1 MSKCYVCGKGRLV
14 KKKVDFKVYGVSLG
28 NFDAEVCGN
37 CGETYF
43 TEIVSDEIDTIAK
56 KKGLWGL
63 EATTKVGKVG
73 NSIDI
78 KLNKRIADFAGLKKG
93 EEVRIYPEGKN
104 KIIIESR
111 ILT

>member
-1 MSKCYVCGKGRLV
+1 MSECYSCGKGNLV

-28 NFDAEVCGN
+28 RFDAEVCGN

-43 TEIVSDEIDTIAK
+43 DEDVSDKIDAIAK

-104 KIIIESR
+104 KIIIES
-111 ILT
+111 